1 MKDKINR
8 FAIRKL
14 SMGIASVA
22 VASFIWLTS
31 LTHQTHAQEQKS
43 AYTSGNSSDQGQS
56 IGLAESVE
64 SHEVSE
70 NTSGDSQTQVNQASL
85 NLPDGYTETELKQ
98 ASPNLSQSGQS
109 GLEGNKFYQPSQAE
123 TDSLIPSEGLQP
135 KQALELS
142 RWVAKLINPIRTSWG
157 HQAYQADP
165 SLQAASQ
172 SLSDRYQAQNWDPV
186 TQGPQTQLE
195 QESLGKLSTSVKHY
209 WLSFNTPKAI
219 ENLGQLKQ
227 AIHQQLLR

>member
-56 IGLAESVE
+56 TSLAESVE

-70 NTSGDSQTQVNQASL
+70 NTSGDRQTQVNQVSL
-85 NLPDGYTETELKQ
+85 NLPEGYTETELKQ
-98 ASPNLSQSGQS
+98 ASPN
-109 GLEGNKFYQPSQAE
+109 
-123 TDSLIPSEGLQP
+123 
-135 KQALELS
+135 
-142 RWVAKLINPIRTSWG
+142 
-157 HQAYQADP
+157 
-165 SLQAASQ
+165 
-172 SLSDRYQAQNWDPV
+172 
-186 TQGPQTQLE
+186 
-195 QESLGKLSTSVKHY
+195 
-209 WLSFNTPKAI
+209 
-219 ENLGQLKQ
+219 
-227 AIHQQLLR
+227 